1 MSLLPIPPHK
11 KKTLRKQKVKLDINS
26 CRGFPWH
33 AVPGDVD
40 SKFNRNKEIRGKN
53 GLIFLIL
60 KMVAKI

>member
-1 MSLLPIPPHK
+1 M
-11 KKTLRKQKVKLDINS
+11 RKQKVKLDINS

-33 AVPGDVD
+33 AVPGDVE

-53 GLIFLIL
+53 GLILLIL